1 MRTSGDHDLPS
12 WDAEGGGDP
21 EEDPAVELE
30 ATIEHADRPFA
41 AESFGTT
48 AEEEEEGESLDERL
62 SEEQPD
68 RPISDVQL
76 AIEDDAA
83 PDDEEEL
90 VGEASLERDPFVS
103 PEEAAMTVRK
113 RAPGVVDHPEEPGGD
128 GT

>member
-30 ATIEHADRPFA
+30 AMIEQADRPFG

-62 SEEQPD
+62 SEERPD
-68 RPISDVQL
+68 RPTSDVQL
-76 AIEDDAA
+76 AIEEDAA
-83 PDDEEEL
+83 PDDEAEM
-90 VGEASLERDPFVS
+90 VGEASVEHDPFVS
-103 PEEAAMTVRK
+103 PEEAAMTIRK
-113 RAPGVVDHPEEPGGD
+113 RAPGAVDDPGR
-128 GT
+128 